1 MKPYVWPQYKGSEL
15 YGLPREWLTLLC
27 RVFLT
32 RGRGA
37 GDSSV
42 CCSYSTQKHKIC
54 WQCATLFAVREDIP
68 VTNPDAKSPETQ
80 VRGGNFTIF
89 ATMMDNDWKKRLG
102 VVYSTDP
109 NFKYEQ
115 EAEPEVETL
124 EPSKQ
129 NLIVAID
136 RRARAGKQVTLV
148 KGFVGSESDLAT
160 LGKSLKVK
168 CGVGGTAKD
177 GEITLQGDLRDKV
190 VALLQ
195 SMGYRAKRGN

>member
-1 MKPYVWPQYKGSEL
+1 ME
-15 YGLPREWLTLLC
+15 
-27 RVFLT
+27 
-32 RGRGA
+32 
-37 GDSSV
+37 
-42 CCSYSTQKHKIC
+42 
-54 WQCATLFAVREDIP
+54 
-68 VTNPDAKSPETQ
+68 
-80 VRGGNFTIF
+80 
-89 ATMMDNDWKKRLG
+89 NDWKKRLG

-115 EAEPEVETL
+115 EAELEVETL

-148 KGFVGSESDLAT
+148 KGFVGSEDDLAT
-160 LGKSLKVK
+160 LGKTLKVK